1 MLSLV
6 TMASGIFQKV
16 HVTVYYETLCP
27 DSQRFITFQLYPAW
41 KDLRDHLILEFV
53 PFGKSSVSTFQG
65 P

>member
-6 TMASGIFQKV
+6 TMASCVFQEV

-53 PFGKSSVSTFQG
+53 PFGKSSVSTSKKS
-65 P
+65 